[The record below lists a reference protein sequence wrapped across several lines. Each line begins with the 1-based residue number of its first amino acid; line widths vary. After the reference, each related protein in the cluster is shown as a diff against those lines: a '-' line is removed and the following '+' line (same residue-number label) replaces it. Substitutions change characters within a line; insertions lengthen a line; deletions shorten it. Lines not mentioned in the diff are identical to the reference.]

1 MEFWGTAI
9 SAGLSGAMGAL
20 GASAESQAVIAK
32 AAATQYSNTLSIAKT
47 RIMNQMRERA
57 HQRKV
62 DRVKEQMVENFK
74 AANASWQTE
83 QARMQ
88 ETFLGFSDQRQAL
101 IKQLMQAQGYAAAT
115 ESYGRSADR
124 AIALATEA
132 QFGNSEARLALT
144 EQSVLK
150 QGARNMSKI
159 GAQAYA
165 ADVAA
170 YGTILE
176 GPIPEMAQTTYQGS
190 GFNHGLNSALKI
202 GQGLISGAK
211 FGFAI
216 DKHFGTVPGT
226 QP

>member
-1 MEFWGTAI
+1 MAMELWGTAI
-9 SAGLSGAMGAL
+9 SAGVGAITGAL
-20 GASAESQAVIAK
+20 GASAESQQMIAK
-32 AAATQYSNTLSIAKT
+32 AASMQYSNTLSIAKT

-74 AANASWQTE
+74 AANSSWQTE

-101 IKQLMQAQGYAAAT
+101 IKQLMKAQGYAAAT

-124 AIALATEA
+124 AIALATAAE
-132 QFGNSEARLALT
+132 FGHSEARLALT
-144 EQSVLK
+144 EESVLK

-170 YGTILE
+170 HGTILE
-176 GPIPEMAQTTYQGS
+176 GPIPEMAQTTYGGT

-202 GQGLISGAK
+202 GQGVIQGAK
-211 FGFAI
+211 FGYEV
-216 DKHFGTVPGT
+216 DKMFGT
-226 QP
+226 

>member
-1 MEFWGTAI
+1 MTMELWGTAI
-9 SAGLSGAMGAL
+9 SAGVGAITGAL
-20 GASAESQAVIAK
+20 GASAESQQMIAK
-32 AAATQYSNTLSIAKT
+32 AASMQYSNTLSIAKT

-74 AANASWQTE
+74 AANSSWQTE

-101 IKQLMQAQGYAAAT
+101 IKQLMKAQGYAAAT

-124 AIALATEA
+124 AIALATAAE
-132 QFGNSEARLALT
+132 FGHSEARLALT
-144 EQSVLK
+144 EESVLK

-170 YGTILE
+170 HGTILE
-176 GPIPEMAQTTYQGS
+176 GPIPEMAQTTYGGT

-202 GQGLISGAK
+202 GQGLIQGAK
-211 FGFAI
+211 FGYEVDQMFA
-216 DKHFGTVPGT
+216 KK
-226 QP
+226 

>member
-1 MEFWGTAI
+1 MAMELWGTAI
-9 SAGLSGAMGAL
+9 SAGVGAITGAL
-20 GASAESQAVIAK
+20 GASAESQQMIAK
-32 AAATQYSNTLSIAKT
+32 AASMQYSNTLSIAKT
-47 RIMNQMRERA
+47 RIMNQMRARA

-74 AANASWQTE
+74 AANSSWQTE

-101 IKQLMQAQGYAAAT
+101 IKQLMKAQGYAAAT

-144 EQSVLK
+144 EESVLK

-159 GAQAYA
+159 GGQAYA

-170 YGTILE
+170 HGTILE
-176 GPIPEMAQTTYQGS
+176 GPIPEMAQTTYGGT

-211 FGFAI
+211 FGFEV
-216 DKHFGTVPGT
+216 DQMFGTG
-226 QP
+226 

>member
-1 MEFWGTAI
+1 MELWGTAI
-9 SAGLSGAMGAL
+9 SAGVGAITGAL
-20 GASAESQAVIAK
+20 GASAESQQMIAK
-32 AAATQYSNTLSIAKT
+32 AASTQYSNTLSIAKT
-47 RIMNQMRERA
+47 RIMNQMMRRA

-74 AANASWQTE
+74 AANSSWQTE

-101 IKQLMQAQGYAAAT
+101 IKQLMKAQGYAAAT

-124 AIALATEA
+124 AIALATAAE
-132 QFGNSEARLALT
+132 FGHSEARLALT
-144 EQSVLK
+144 EESVLK

-159 GAQAYA
+159 GGQAYA

-176 GPIPEMAQTTYQGS
+176 GPIPEMAQTTYGGS

-202 GQGLISGAK
+202 GQGLIQGAK
-211 FGFAI
+211 FGFEV
-216 DKHFGTVPGT
+216 DQMFGKTPR
-226 QP
+226 

>member
-1 MEFWGTAI
+1 MAMELWGTAI
-9 SAGLSGAMGAL
+9 SAGVGAITGAL
-20 GASAESQAVIAK
+20 GASAESQQMIAK
-32 AAATQYSNTLSIAKT
+32 AASMQYSNTLSIAKT

-74 AANASWQTE
+74 AANSSWQTE

-101 IKQLMQAQGYAAAT
+101 IKQLMKAQGYAAAT

-144 EQSVLK
+144 EESVLK
-150 QGARNMSKI
+150 QGARNMNKI
-159 GAQAYA
+159 GGQAYA

-170 YGTILE
+170 HGTILE
-176 GPIPEMAQTTYQGS
+176 GPIPEMAQTAYGGT

-202 GQGLISGAK
+202 GQGVISGAK
-211 FGFAI
+211 FGFEV
-216 DKHFGTVPGT
+216 DQMFGN
-226 QP
+226 

>member
-1 MEFWGTAI
+1 MAMELWGTAI
-9 SAGLSGAMGAL
+9 SAGVGAITGAL
-20 GASAESQAVIAK
+20 GASAESQQMIAK
-32 AAATQYSNTLSIAKT
+32 AASMQYSNTLSIAKT
-47 RIMNQMRERA
+47 RIMNQMRQRA

-74 AANASWQTE
+74 AANSSWQTE

-101 IKQLMQAQGYAAAT
+101 IKQLMKAQGYAAAT

-124 AIALATEA
+124 AIALATAAE
-132 QFGNSEARLALT
+132 FGHSEARLALT
-144 EQSVLK
+144 EESVLK

-170 YGTILE
+170 HGTILE
-176 GPIPEMAQTTYQGS
+176 GPIPEMAQTTYGGT

-202 GQGLISGAK
+202 GQGVIQGAK
-211 FGFAI
+211 FGYEV
-216 DKHFGTVPGT
+216 DKMFGT
-226 QP
+226 

>member
-1 MEFWGTAI
+1 MAMELWGTAI
-9 SAGLSGAMGAL
+9 SAGVGAITGAL
-20 GASAESQAVIAK
+20 GASAESQQMIAK
-32 AAATQYSNTLSIAKT
+32 AASMQYSNTLSIAKT
-47 RIMNQMRERA
+47 RIMNQMRQRA

-74 AANASWQTE
+74 AANSSWQTE

-101 IKQLMQAQGYAAAT
+101 IKQLMKAQGYAAAT

-144 EQSVLK
+144 EESVLK
-150 QGARNMSKI
+150 QGARNMNKI
-159 GAQAYA
+159 GGQAYA

-170 YGTILE
+170 HGTILE
-176 GPIPEMAQTTYQGS
+176 GPIPEMAQTTYGGT

-202 GQGLISGAK
+202 GQGLIQGAK
-211 FGFAI
+211 FGYEV
-216 DKHFGTVPGT
+216 DKMFGTG
-226 QP
+226 